1 MVLSEQVLE
10 GQSGSLEQDVD
21 IVGAQVFF
29 IFGNIVDK
37 LLENLTQLLTKPC
50 DLFLCQLND
59 SVQAA
64 HGIKILLLAE
74 KVAQVS

>member
-50 DLFLCQLND
+50 DLLLCQLND